1 MQATRALIQIFLPRL
16 ALRRRRASTRHST
29 AVPRAEPARSQTRLS
44 RACDCPEL
52 RGSPHGEARLAF
64 ALGAPFDSHALFAR
78 RASSS
83 SHLATGES
91 FAHPSSSASVHL
103 VAISVA
109 TIEDQA

>member
-16 ALRRRRASTRHST
+16 ALRRRRASTRRST
-29 AVPRAEPARSQTRLS
+29 AVAHAEPARSQARLS

-52 RGSPHGEARLAF
+52 RGPTRGEAHLAF
-64 ALGAPFDSHALFAR
+64 ALGAPFAR

-103 VAISVA
+103 VATSVA
-109 TIEDQA
+109 IIEDQA